1 MYVNIHIHYREK
13 NVKTLTRKDR
23 HSPRLDTQLMVEK
36 CIREKGPFTS
46 RRALMRALPR
56 KVEYPTLVT
65 ILDYLE
71 ASEKILIKGDS
82 ITWVF
87 TDNPKLLKLLRESI
101 AMDHD
106 RHNQLLG
113 HRRRR

>member
-1 MYVNIHIHYREK
+1 MQIYTPAIGRR
-13 NVKTLTRKDR
+13 NVKTLARKDR
-23 HSPRLDTQLMVEK
+23 HSPRLDTQLMIEK

-65 ILDYLE
+65 VLDYLE

-101 AMDHD
+101 VMDHD

-113 HRRRR
+113 RRRRR

>member
-1 MYVNIHIHYREK
+1 MQTLVRE
-13 NVKTLTRKDR
+13 DR

-36 CIREKGPFTS
+36 CVREKGPFSS

-65 ILDYLE
+65 ILNYLE
-71 ASEKILIKGDS
+71 ASDKILINGDS

-87 TDNPKLLKLLRESI
+87 TDNPKLLRLLRGSPVLRSG
-101 AMDHD
+101 DTPSS
-106 RHNQLLG
+106 
-113 HRRRR
+113 RRT

>member
-1 MYVNIHIHYREK
+1 
-13 NVKTLTRKDR
+13 
-23 HSPRLDTQLMVEK
+23 MVEK
-36 CIREKGPFTS
+36 CIREEGPFTS
-46 RRALMRALPR
+46 RRALMRAVPR

-65 ILDYLE
+65 VLDYLE
-71 ASEKILIKGDS
+71 ASEKILTKGGS

-101 AMDHD
+101 AVGHD
-106 RHNQLLG
+106 RHNQLFG

>member
-1 MYVNIHIHYREK
+1 M
-13 NVKTLTRKDR
+13 KTLVRGDR

-36 CIREKGPFTS
+36 CVREKGPFSS

-65 ILDYLE
+65 ILNYLE
-71 ASEKILIKGDS
+71 ASDKILINGDS

-87 TDNPKLLKLLRESI
+87 TDNPKLLRLLRGSPVL
-101 AMDHD
+101 
-106 RHNQLLG
+106 RSG
-113 HRRRR
+113 GTPSSRRT

>member
-1 MYVNIHIHYREK
+1 M
-13 NVKTLTRKDR
+13 KTLVRGDR

-36 CIREKGPFTS
+36 CVREKGPFSS

-65 ILDYLE
+65 ILNYLE
-71 ASEKILIKGDS
+71 ASDKILINGDS

-87 TDNPKLLKLLRESI
+87 TDNPKLIRLLRGSPVL
-101 AMDHD
+101 
-106 RHNQLLG
+106 RSG
-113 HRRRR
+113 GTPSSRRT

>member
-1 MYVNIHIHYREK
+1 MQ
-13 NVKTLTRKDR
+13 TLVRGDR

-36 CIREKGPFTS
+36 CVREKGPFSS

-65 ILDYLE
+65 ILNYLE
-71 ASEKILIKGDS
+71 ASDKILINGDS

-87 TDNPKLLKLLRESI
+87 MDNPKLLRLLRESPVL
-101 AMDHD
+101 
-106 RHNQLLG
+106 RSG
-113 HRRRR
+113 GTPSSRRT

>member
-1 MYVNIHIHYREK
+1 MQ
-13 NVKTLTRKDR
+13 TLVHKDR

-46 RRALMRALPR
+46 RRALMKALPR

-65 ILDYLE
+65 ILNYLE
-71 ASEKILIKGDS
+71 ASDKILINVDS

-87 TDNPKLLKLLRESI
+87 TDNPKLLRLLRESPVLKSG
-101 AMDHD
+101 DTSSS
-106 RHNQLLG
+106 
-113 HRRRR
+113 RRTR

>member
-1 MYVNIHIHYREK
+1 
-13 NVKTLTRKDR
+13 
-23 HSPRLDTQLMVEK
+23 MVEK

-101 AMDHD
+101 VMGHD
-106 RHNQLLG
+106 RHSQLAG
-113 HRRRR
+113 RRSRR

>member
-1 MYVNIHIHYREK
+1 
-13 NVKTLTRKDR
+13 
-23 HSPRLDTQLMVEK
+23 
-36 CIREKGPFTS
+36 
-46 RRALMRALPR
+46 MRALPR

-65 ILDYLE
+65 VLDYLE

-87 TDNPKLLKLLRESI
+87 TDNPKLLKLFRESI
-101 AMDHD
+101 VMDHD
-106 RHNQLLG
+106 RHSQLVV

>member
-1 MYVNIHIHYREK
+1 
-13 NVKTLTRKDR
+13 
-23 HSPRLDTQLMVEK
+23 
-36 CIREKGPFTS
+36 
-46 RRALMRALPR
+46 MRALPR

-71 ASEKILIKGDS
+71 ASEKVLTKGDS

-106 RHNQLLG
+106 MHNRLLG